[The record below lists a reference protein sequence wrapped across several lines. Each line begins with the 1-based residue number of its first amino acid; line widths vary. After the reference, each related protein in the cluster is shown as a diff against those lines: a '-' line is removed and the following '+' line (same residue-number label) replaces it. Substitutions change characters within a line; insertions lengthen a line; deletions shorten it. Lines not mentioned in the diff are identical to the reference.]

1 MKKWTPHNY
10 QLTAL
15 SFLLTNPRSGLF
27 LDPGLGKTSTSLAAI
42 KILKYA
48 QRTRGV
54 LMVAP
59 LRVAYSVW
67 PREIRKW
74 SNFQCLSHTILHEN
88 TKNTLWGEHK
98 DIYLIN
104 PEGLEWLHT
113 ELLKGL
119 RAGKKCPF
127 NTLWVDES
135 TKFKT
140 YGSNRFEYINNMLP
154 LFNRRHI
161 MTGTPAP
168 KGLLDLWSQIY
179 ILDEG
184 ETLGVN
190 YHEFRRKHFETNDWN
205 KYAWKI
211 KDFAEDIIHKLVAP
225 LVLEMAAEDYLD
237 IPKLSYNDIMVQ
249 LPTKAMKH
257 YKRMEKEFFIE
268 LDGLEASAEAAAQ
281 VSMKCHQIA
290 NGNVYEDIPEGLDE
304 DEEKLFRKTRKV
316 IPVHKAKLE
325 ALQDLIDE
333 LNGKPL
339 LIAYKFKH
347 DLAAIRSIL
356 GDDVPHIGSGVSMAK
371 SEQLEDDWNAGK
383 LDYLVCHPS
392 SVAHGLNFQEGGHD
406 VCWYSLTWSL
416 EDYIQLIKRL
426 HRQGVKAAVR
436 CHHLIAEG
444 TIDEAILLRLGEH
457 AKEQQDLRDAIK
469 KYRMQLLPA

>member
-1 MKKWTPHNY
+1 
-10 QLTAL
+10 
-15 SFLLTNPRSGLF
+15 
-27 LDPGLGKTSTSLAAI
+27 
-42 KILKYA
+42 
-48 QRTRGV
+48 
-54 LMVAP
+54 MVAP

-74 SNFQCLSHTILHEN
+74 SNFKGLTHTILHED
-88 TKNTLWGEHK
+88 TKGYSLWGKRK

-104 PEGLEWLHT
+104 PEGLEWLHR

-119 RAGKKCPF
+119 KAGKECPF
-127 NTLWVDES
+127 DTLWIDES

-140 YGSNRFEYINNMLP
+140 YDSNRFKYITDMLP
-154 LFNRRHI
+154 LFKRRHI

-184 ETLGVN
+184 KTLGTN
-190 YHEFRRKHFETNDWN
+190 YHQFRRTHFETKDWN

-211 KDFAEDIIHKLVAP
+211 KDFADDVIHRLVSP
-225 LVLEMAAEDYLD
+225 IVLEMAAEDYLD
-237 IPKLSYNDIMVQ
+237 IPKLSYNDIKVQ
-249 LPTKAMKH
+249 LPTKAMKY
-257 YKRMEKEFFIE
+257 YKQMEKEFFITI
-268 LDGLEASAEAAAQ
+268 DDMEASAEAAAQ

-290 NGNVYEDIPEGLDE
+290 NGNVYEDIPEGLTE
-304 DEEKLFRKTRKV
+304 DEEKLFKKTRKV

-339 LIAYKFKH
+339 LIAYEFKH
-347 DLAAIRSIL
+347 DLTAIRSIL
-356 GDDVPHIGSGVSMAK
+356 GKDVPHIGSGVSYDK
-371 SEQLEDDWNAGK
+371 GKELEDQWNAGE
-383 LDYLVCHPS
+383 LDFLVCYAS

-406 VCWYSLTWSL
+406 VCWYNLPWSL
-416 EDYIQLIKRL
+416 EDYIQFIKRL
-426 HRQGVKAAVR
+426 HRQGVVSEVR
-436 CHHLIAEG
+436 CHHLIAEN

-457 AKEQQDLRDAIK
+457 AEEQQDLRDAIK
-469 KYRMQLLPA
+469 KYRLELT